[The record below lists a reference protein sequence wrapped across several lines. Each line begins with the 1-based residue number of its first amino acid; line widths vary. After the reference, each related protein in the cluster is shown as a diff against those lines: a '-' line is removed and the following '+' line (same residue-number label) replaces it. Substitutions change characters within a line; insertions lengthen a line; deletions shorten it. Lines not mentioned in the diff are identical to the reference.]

1 MQYIQNA
8 KNKRRN
14 MMNKQTQDLTSGS
27 VLKHLIAFSVPL
39 LMGNILQALYNTV
52 DSIWVGRFIG
62 AQALGAVSVSF
73 PLIMILISLVIGLTV
88 ATTVLVSQ
96 YAGAN
101 DREMIEKTINNSFL
115 ILGSGAVIVT
125 IIGLV
130 FSEKILIMM
139 NTPADILGYATD
151 YLEVFFL
158 GLVFMFGYNILSSI
172 LRGLGDSKTPL
183 KFLFIATVTNLIL
196 DPLFILGI
204 GPIPKMGIQGA
215 ALATAISQALSFFLA
230 LYHLNKTNHIISFR
244 LSALKYDR
252 ELTSKLVKIGLP
264 SGIEQIAVSMGMVVI
279 ASLINKFGWET
290 TAAFGAASRID
301 QFIFF
306 PAMSLGLAVST
317 LAGQSIGAGKYERL
331 KEIYKWGSI
340 ATITITGITT
350 AFVLIS
356 PTFILK
362 MFTTDA
368 QVLRIGSQYLR
379 ILGLSYVPFAMS
391 FVVNGMLRGAGV
403 TLPSMFFSI
412 ASLWI
417 IRVPLGN
424 YLSSIDSLGS
434 SGIWIAM
441 AISSVLSLAMSQAY
455 YSSGVWKKK
464 SIMLKPSLK
473 NIA

>member
-1 MQYIQNA
+1 
-8 KNKRRN
+8 
-14 MMNKQTQDLTSGS
+14 MNKQTNDLTSGS

-39 LMGNILQALYNTV
+39 LLGNILQALYNTV

-62 AQALGAVSVSF
+62 PQALGAVSVSF

-88 ATTVLVSQ
+88 GTTVLVSQ

-101 DREMIEKTINNSFL
+101 NREMIEKTINNSFL
-115 ILGSGAVIVT
+115 ILGSGAIIVT
-125 IIGLV
+125 IIGLI

-230 LYHLNKTNHIISFR
+230 LRHLNKTNHLISFR
-244 LSALKYDR
+244 ISALKYDK
-252 ELTSKLVKIGLP
+252 ELTARLVKIGLP
-264 SGIEQIAVSMGMVVI
+264 SGVEQIAVSMGMVVI

-301 QFIFF
+301 QFAFF

-317 LAGQSIGAGKYERL
+317 LAGQNIGAGKYERL

-340 ATITITGITT
+340 ATITVTGITT
-350 AFVLIS
+350 VLVLIS

-368 QVLRIGSQYLR
+368 QVLKIGSQYLR
-379 ILGLSYVPFAMS
+379 ILGLSYIPFAMS

-434 SGIWIAM
+434 NGIWIAM
-441 AISSVLSLAMSQAY
+441 AVSSVLSLVMSQVY

-464 SIMLKPSLK
+464 TLMLKPTLK
-473 NIA
+473 EIA

>member
-1 MQYIQNA
+1 
-8 KNKRRN
+8 
-14 MMNKQTQDLTSGS
+14 MNKQTNDLTSGS

-39 LMGNILQALYNTV
+39 LLGNILQALYNTV

-62 AQALGAVSVSF
+62 PQALGAVSVSF

-88 ATTVLVSQ
+88 GTTVLVSQ

-101 DREMIEKTINNSFL
+101 NREMIEKTINNSFL
-115 ILGSGAVIVT
+115 ILGSGAIIVT
-125 IIGLV
+125 ITGLI

-230 LYHLNKTNHIISFR
+230 LRHLNKTNHLISFR
-244 LSALKYDR
+244 ISALKYDK
-252 ELTSKLVKIGLP
+252 ELTAKLVKIGLP
-264 SGIEQIAVSMGMVVI
+264 SGVEQIAVSMGMVVI

-301 QFIFF
+301 QFAFF

-317 LAGQSIGAGKYERL
+317 LAGQNIGAGKYERL

-340 ATITITGITT
+340 ATITVTGITT
-350 AFVLIS
+350 VLVLIS

-368 QVLRIGSQYLR
+368 QVLKIGSQYLR
-379 ILGLSYVPFAMS
+379 ILGLSYIPFAMS

-434 SGIWIAM
+434 NGIWIAM
-441 AISSVLSLAMSQAY
+441 AVSSVLSLVMSQVY

-464 SIMLKPSLK
+464 TLMLKPTLK
-473 NIA
+473 EIA

>member
-1 MQYIQNA
+1 
-8 KNKRRN
+8 
-14 MMNKQTQDLTSGS
+14 MNKQTNDLTSGS

-39 LMGNILQALYNTV
+39 LLGNILQALYNTV

-62 AQALGAVSVSF
+62 PQALGAVSVSF

-88 ATTVLVSQ
+88 GTTVLVSQ

-101 DREMIEKTINNSFL
+101 NREMIEKTINNSFL
-115 ILGSGAVIVT
+115 ILGSGAIIVT
-125 IIGLV
+125 IIGLI

-230 LYHLNKTNHIISFR
+230 LRHLNKTNHLISFR
-244 LSALKYDR
+244 ISALKYDK
-252 ELTSKLVKIGLP
+252 ELTAKLVKIGLP
-264 SGIEQIAVSMGMVVI
+264 SGVEQIAVSMGMVVI

-301 QFIFF
+301 QFAFF

-317 LAGQSIGAGKYERL
+317 LAGQNIGAEKYERL

-340 ATITITGITT
+340 ATITVTGITT
-350 AFVLIS
+350 VLVLIS

-368 QVLRIGSQYLR
+368 QVLKIGSQYLR
-379 ILGLSYVPFAMS
+379 ILGLSYIPFAMS

-434 SGIWIAM
+434 NGIWIAM
-441 AISSVLSLAMSQAY
+441 AVSSVLSLVMSQVY

-464 SIMLKPSLK
+464 TLMLKPTLK
-473 NIA
+473 EIA

>member
-1 MQYIQNA
+1 
-8 KNKRRN
+8 
-14 MMNKQTQDLTSGS
+14 MNKQTNDLTSGS

-39 LMGNILQALYNTV
+39 LLGNILQALYNTV

-62 AQALGAVSVSF
+62 PQALGAVSVSF

-88 ATTVLVSQ
+88 GTTVLVSQ

-101 DREMIEKTINNSFL
+101 NREMIEKTINNSFL
-115 ILGSGAVIVT
+115 ILGSGAIIVT
-125 IIGLV
+125 IIGLI

-230 LYHLNKTNHIISFR
+230 LRHLNKTNHLISFR
-244 LSALKYDR
+244 ISALKYDK
-252 ELTSKLVKIGLP
+252 ELTAKLVKIGLP
-264 SGIEQIAVSMGMVVI
+264 SGVEQIAVSMGMVVI

-301 QFIFF
+301 QFAFF

-317 LAGQSIGAGKYERL
+317 LAGQNIGAGKYERL

-340 ATITITGITT
+340 ATITVTGITT
-350 AFVLIS
+350 VLVLIS

-368 QVLRIGSQYLR
+368 QVLKIGSQYLR
-379 ILGLSYVPFAMS
+379 ILGLSYIPFAMS

-434 SGIWIAM
+434 NGIWIAM
-441 AISSVLSLAMSQAY
+441 AVSSVLSLVMSQVY

-464 SIMLKPSLK
+464 TLMLKPTLK
-473 NIA
+473 EIA

>member
-1 MQYIQNA
+1 
-8 KNKRRN
+8 
-14 MMNKQTQDLTSGS
+14 MNKQTNDLTSGS

-39 LMGNILQALYNTV
+39 LLGNILQALYNTV

-62 AQALGAVSVSF
+62 SQALGAVSVSF

-88 ATTVLVSQ
+88 GTTVLVSQ

-101 DREMIEKTINNSFL
+101 NREMIEKTINNSFL
-115 ILGSGAVIVT
+115 ILGSGAIIVT
-125 IIGLV
+125 IIGLI

-230 LYHLNKTNHIISFR
+230 LRHLNKTNHLISFR
-244 LSALKYDR
+244 ISALKYDK
-252 ELTSKLVKIGLP
+252 ELTAKLVKIGLP
-264 SGIEQIAVSMGMVVI
+264 SGVEQIAVSMGMVVI

-301 QFIFF
+301 QFAFF

-317 LAGQSIGAGKYERL
+317 LAGQNIGAEKYERL

-340 ATITITGITT
+340 ATITVTGITT
-350 AFVLIS
+350 VLVLIS

-368 QVLRIGSQYLR
+368 QVLKIGSQYLR
-379 ILGLSYVPFAMS
+379 ILGLSYIPFAMS

-434 SGIWIAM
+434 NGIWIAM
-441 AISSVLSLAMSQAY
+441 AVSSVLSLVMSQVY

-464 SIMLKPSLK
+464 TLMLKPTLK
-473 NIA
+473 EIA